1 MCYNAIAGREDM
13 APPRVRDFIFGP
25 ATNSLF
31 WWVPGFRALM
41 RVVEKEKPPSV
52 VDL

>member
-13 APPRVRDFIFGP
+13 APSRVRDFIVGP

-31 WWVPGFRALM
+31 WLVPGFRALM

>member
-1 MCYNAIAGREDM
+1 MLLQTERRWLRLESEI
-13 APPRVRDFIFGP
+13 FIVGP

-31 WWVPGFRALM
+31 WLVPGFRALM